1 MKIWRSELLAA
12 LKTVSD
18 WPLFPLFSV
27 HASDV
32 FSSFEL
38 LHTLLSPV
46 TLDISANTLRPNSL
60 FSLSFPVLYLLI
72 WTPWGSWQESRV
84 SSEDLRWSG
93 HPVTKVQ
100 LTFVQHLKPKFV
112 FFSNKEWVLYL
123 WIWTPGCSWLDSWVS
138 WEHPW
143 WSGHNTNLCFH
154 FFSFLIMGRARA
166 RTRQTRRGVQHEC
179 SFSCCVAAVCIFF
192 LRSVCSSWPTASSCS
207 WPPCLPVL
215 SRRAH

>member
-1 MKIWRSELLAA
+1 MSLAIH
-12 LKTVSD
+12 
-18 WPLFPLFSV
+18 P
-27 HASDV
+27 
-32 FSSFEL
+32 
-38 LHTLLSPV
+38 
-46 TLDISANTLRPNSL
+46 TLRPNSL
-60 FSLSFPVLYLLI
+60 FSLSFRVLYLLI
-72 WTPWGSWQESRV
+72 WTPWGSWQESCV

-166 RTRQTRRGVQHEC
+166 GTRQTRRGVQHEC

-192 LRSVCSSWPTASSCS
+192 LRSVCSSWPTITT
-207 WPPCLPVL
+207 LMVL
-215 SRRAH
+215 GGGLTTTQEPSKVSLFWNKPSFSTDTKRE